1 MTRTG
6 TIRGEFEVEHPTTD
20 DVYTI
25 YVVIDYIDEDDTYD
39 TQGSLDWDYEVEWV
53 EHENGEQCMDTT
65 WLTYEMMSGEL
76 ENILENRI
84 ND

>member
-6 TIRGEFEVEHPTTD
+6 TIHGEFEVEHPTTD
-20 DVYTI
+20 EMYKV
-25 YVVIDYIDEDDTYD
+25 YVVIDYVDEGDTHD
-39 TQGSLDWDYEVEWV
+39 TQGSLDWDYDIKWV
-53 EHENGEQCMDTT
+53 EDYYGTKYDTLE
-65 WLTYEMMSGEL
+65 WLTYEMRSGEL